1 MSKCAAT
8 SSDKHHRTWPPTAQ
22 SAAVTASDSDA
33 HDRISTP
40 PERSTDTSNSE
51 RQLPVDETD
60 LLSAFCHNT
69 KNDNKLQEK
78 THLFRRIN
86 TKFHQFCKPVFQAVF
101 LYSHGNVTLTDVTAV
116 LDQSLRVDGYKFV
129 DVVDGRDCVLLGLD
143 PLLFRR
149 VLRDRN
155 CSEKVARARNCH
167 KHFVVRNLPFDV
179 ITTRNSHY

>member
-8 SSDKHHRTWPPTAQ
+8 SSDKHHRTWAPTAQ

-69 KNDNKLQEK
+69 KNDNKLGK
-78 THLFRRIN
+78 W
-86 TKFHQFCKPVFQAVF
+86 HQQP
-101 LYSHGNVTLTDVTAV
+101 
-116 LDQSLRVDGYKFV
+116 
-129 DVVDGRDCVLLGLD
+129 
-143 PLLFRR
+143 
-149 VLRDRN
+149 
-155 CSEKVARARNCH
+155 
-167 KHFVVRNLPFDV
+167 
-179 ITTRNSHY
+179 